1 MNNQREELMKL
12 LSSLNI
18 KLTQEESEYEGK
30 KLLKRIMR
38 KWLDAA
44 NCLMEMIVLH
54 LPSPKVAQRY
64 RVDILYEG
72 PLDDEAASSIREC
85 DPNGPLMMY
94 ISKMVPTGEKGRF
107 YAFGRVFSG
116 SVTAGPKYR
125 IMGANYIPGKKDDLQ
140 IKSVQRVVIM
150 MGKVAEQIGD
160 VPCGNTA
167 ALVGIDQ
174 FLIKT
179 GTISSCE
186 TAHNFKQMRYSVSP
200 VVRVAVKPKNQAD
213 LPKLVD
219 GMKRLAKSDP
229 LVVCTSDEGSGEH
242 IIAGSGELHM
252 EICLKDLE
260 EDHAQ
265 IEIIKSDPVVTY
277 KETVSQ
283 LSSQV
288 CLSKSANKHN
298 RLYVTAE
305 PMMEELSCAIEN
317 KDVAPRQE
325 PKARAKVLVDQYGW
339 DANDARKL
347 WCFGPETSGPNVLCD
362 KTAGV

>member
-18 KLTQEESEYEGK
+18 ELKQEEAEYEGK

-54 LPSPKVAQRY
+54 LPSPAVAQRY

-72 PLDDEAASSIREC
+72 PLDDEAANSIREC

-150 MGKVAEQIGD
+150 MGKVAE
-160 VPCGNTA
+160 
-167 ALVGIDQ
+167 
-174 FLIKT
+174 
-179 GTISSCE
+179 
-186 TAHNFKQMRYSVSP
+186 
-200 VVRVAVKPKNQAD
+200 
-213 LPKLVD
+213 
-219 GMKRLAKSDP
+219 
-229 LVVCTSDEGSGEH
+229 
-242 IIAGSGELHM
+242 
-252 EICLKDLE
+252 
-260 EDHAQ
+260 
-265 IEIIKSDPVVTY
+265 
-277 KETVSQ
+277 
-283 LSSQV
+283 
-288 CLSKSANKHN
+288 
-298 RLYVTAE
+298 
-305 PMMEELSCAIEN
+305 
-317 KDVAPRQE
+317 
-325 PKARAKVLVDQYGW
+325 
-339 DANDARKL
+339 
-347 WCFGPETSGPNVLCD
+347 
-362 KTAGV
+362 